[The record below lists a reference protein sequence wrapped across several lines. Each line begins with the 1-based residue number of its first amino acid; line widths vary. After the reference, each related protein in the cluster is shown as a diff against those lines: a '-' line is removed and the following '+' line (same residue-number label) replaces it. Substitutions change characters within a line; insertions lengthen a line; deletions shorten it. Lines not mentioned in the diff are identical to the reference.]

1 MARDAGNSL
10 HWEDPSSPH
19 KKAPA
24 RRCWKKRSPPSKSSA
39 GRGNTHAW
47 SLLLHLCEVGAGRRA
62 GYPSEHAPTSHTL
75 CALLKGAHP
84 PIRVTRTHFTRIVSF
99 PRTHTHRPSCC
110 LEQRHRPLGCNAKIS
125 KLVSNVPWSPHD
137 SGVAVVDRRL
147 VEGGGSQPQPIC
159 A

>member
-19 KKAPA
+19 KKSPSTTVLE
-24 RRCWKKRSPPSKSSA
+24 KRSPPSKSSA

-62 GYPSEHAPTSHTL
+62 GYPSEHARTSHTL

-84 PIRVTRTHFTRIVSF
+84 PIRVTRTHHTRIASF
-99 PRTHTHRPSCC
+99 PRTHTHTHRPSCC
-110 LEQRHRPLGCNAKIS
+110 LEHVTVPSVASPRFPNSLPTFLGYPMIRGLQS
-125 KLVSNVPWSPHD
+125 
-137 SGVAVVDRRL
+137 
-147 VEGGGSQPQPIC
+147 
-159 A
+159 